1 MLGVVASALWS
12 IISADDFAIP
22 RWTFHELG
30 QLLASTGSA

>member
-1 MLGVVASALWS
+1 MLATVLAAVWT

-22 RWTFHELG
+22 RYVFHELG